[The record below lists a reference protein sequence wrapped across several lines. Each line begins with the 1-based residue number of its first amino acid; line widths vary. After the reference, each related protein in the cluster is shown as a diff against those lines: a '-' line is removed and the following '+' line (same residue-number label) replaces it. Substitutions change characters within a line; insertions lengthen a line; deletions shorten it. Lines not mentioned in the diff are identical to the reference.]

1 MIHISFFALGNIF
14 WDLTL
19 TQDLLDSAL
28 PLAPN
33 NRFLW
38 HVTICLAR
46 RRIALAARLPVVF
59 RYINMIGTPTKRYAT
74 VSSRD
79 IGERFQSIPLPEMQ
93 MDLYLYSLLKFQQLH
108 NLSYHQSSIW
118 KEYPAMIIL
127 TFVDES
133 NFLKYWTMNMS
144 LTYTKSITL
153 FWSCH

>member
-1 MIHISFFALGNIF
+1 MILLSNNKTLFIFIKIQIHILFFALGNIF

-74 VSSRD
+74 VNSRD

-93 MDLYLYSLLKFQQLH
+93 MDLYLYLLLKLQQLH
-108 NLSYHQSSIW
+108 NRY
-118 KEYPAMIIL
+118 
-127 TFVDES
+127 
-133 NFLKYWTMNMS
+133 
-144 LTYTKSITL
+144 ITNL
-153 FWSCH
+153 QFEKNIQQ

>member
-1 MIHISFFALGNIF
+1 MLLAIFFG
-14 WDLTL
+14 DLTL

-28 PLAPN
+28 SLAPN
-33 NRFLW
+33 RRFLL

-74 VSSRD
+74 VNSRD

-93 MDLYLYSLLKFQQLH
+93 MDLYLYSLLKFQQFIVSPIF
-108 NLSYHQSSIW
+108 NL
-118 KEYPAMIIL
+118 KKYPAMIIL

-133 NFLKYWTMNMS
+133 NFLWY
-144 LTYTKSITL
+144 
-153 FWSCH
+153 

>member
-1 MIHISFFALGNIF
+1 MISLSNNKTLFIFIKLHILFFALGNIF

-74 VSSRD
+74 VNSRD

-108 NLSYHQSSIW
+108 DYRITNLQFEKNIQQ
-118 KEYPAMIIL
+118 
-127 TFVDES
+127 
-133 NFLKYWTMNMS
+133 
-144 LTYTKSITL
+144 
-153 FWSCH
+153 